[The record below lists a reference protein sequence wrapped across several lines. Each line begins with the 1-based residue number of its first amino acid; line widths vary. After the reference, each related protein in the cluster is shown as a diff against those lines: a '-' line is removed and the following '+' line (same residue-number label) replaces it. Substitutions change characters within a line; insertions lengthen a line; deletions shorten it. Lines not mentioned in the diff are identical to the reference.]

1 MQAPRPLPPLA
12 RLPLLALGLLA
23 LVTGVLA
30 GLARLAVDVPAWAA
44 VQAGSHGTFMVT
56 AFLGTVI
63 SLERAVALARFWPY
77 LAPLGA
83 GLGGVALWFGLPL
96 VAAQGLFVMA
106 ALLLVAGSVRVWRMQ
121 PAPHTAT
128 LALGAGTW
136 LIGSLVWLI
145 GGVLPLATPWW
156 MAFLVLTIA
165 GERLEL
171 TRLLPTPPGARAA
184 FALLTGL
191 LLVALAASLWQADYG
206 VRLYALGLLGV
217 ALWLLRYDLAR
228 RTVQQAGLTRFIAVC
243 LLAGYG
249 WLALGGL
256 LGLAGGFAPG
266 HPWRDA
272 ALHAV
277 FLGFVF
283 SMVLG
288 HAPIILPAVAR
299 VRIPYSP
306 VLYLPLGV
314 LHLSVLA
321 RCAGGLLGLPQL
333 LRAASVANAAALLLF
348 VLTTVSLILR
358 GRSAAPRTFPSP

>member
-1 MQAPRPLPPLA
+1 MRALPPLPPLA
-12 RLPLLALGLLA
+12 RLPLLLLGLLA
-23 LVTGVLA
+23 LLTGVLS
-30 GLARLAVDVPAWAA
+30 GLARLAVEVPAWAA
-44 VQAGSHGTFMVT
+44 TQAASHGSFMVT

-63 SLERAVALARFWPY
+63 SLERAVALGRFWPY

-83 GLGGVALWFGLPL
+83 GLGGLALWSGLPL
-96 VAAQGLFVMA
+96 PLAQSLFVAAAV
-106 ALLLVAGSVRVWRMQ
+106 LLVAGSVQVWRLQ
-121 PAPHTAT
+121 PAPHTVT
-128 LALGAGTW
+128 LALGAAAW
-136 LIGSLVWLI
+136 LLGNLVWLLSA
-145 GGVLPLATPWW
+145 VPPLATPWW

-171 TRLLPTPPGARAA
+171 TRLLPTPPGARTGFTVLTA
-184 FALLTGL
+184 ALLAGL
-191 LLVALAASLWQADYG
+191 ALSLWAADPGVRLVAASL
-206 VRLYALGLLGV
+206 LGL
-217 ALWLLRYDLAR
+217 ALWLLRHDLAR
-228 RTVQQAGLTRFIAVC
+228 RTVHQAGLTRFIAVC

-256 LGLAGGFAPG
+256 LGMTGAFAPG

-283 SMVLG
+283 SMILG

-299 VRIPYSP
+299 VRMPYHP
-306 VLYLPLGV
+306 VLYLPLAV

-321 RCAGGLLGLPQL
+321 RCAGGLLGLPAWQQ
-333 LRAASVANAAALLLF
+333 AAGVANAAALLLF

-358 GRSAAPRTFPSP
+358 GRRAAQRPLSSP

>member
-1 MQAPRPLPPLA
+1 MQALRPLPPLA

-30 GLARLAVDVPAWAA
+30 GLARLTVEVPGWAA
-44 VQAGSHGTFMVT
+44 MQAASHGSFMVT

-63 SLERAVALARFWPY
+63 SLERAVALGRFWPY

-83 GLGGVALWFGLPL
+83 GLGGLALWFGLQL
-96 VAAQGLFVMA
+96 AQGLFVA
-106 ALLLVAGSVRVWRMQ
+106 AAVLLVAGSVRVWRLQ
-121 PAPHTAT
+121 PAPHTAI
-128 LALGAGTW
+128 LALGAGAW
-136 LIGSLVWLI
+136 LLGNLVWLI
-145 GGVLPLATPWW
+145 SGAPSLATPWW

-171 TRLLPTPPGARAA
+171 TRLLPTPPGARTGFTVLTTVLLAGL
-184 FALLTGL
+184 AL
-191 LLVALAASLWQADYG
+191 SLWVVDLG
-206 VRLYALGLLGV
+206 VRLYAASLMGL

-228 RTVQQAGLTRFIAVC
+228 RTVRQAGLTRFIAVC

-256 LGLAGGFAPG
+256 LGMAGAFGPG
-266 HPWRDA
+266 HAWRDT

-283 SMVLG
+283 SMILG
-288 HAPIILPAVAR
+288 HAPIILPAVAK

-306 VLYLPLGV
+306 VLYLPLAA

-321 RCAGGLLGLPQL
+321 RCAGGLLDLPALQ
-333 LRAASVANAAALLLF
+333 RAAGVANALVLLLF
-348 VLTTVSLILR
+348 VLTTVFLILR
-358 GRSAAPRTFPSP
+358 GRSAAPRTFSSP